1 VGSRRLHFESLV
13 RAFDSVTRTHLATI
27 GVILSAAVCVVAIFT
42 LKSYYVFVTFFAL
55 FAACVLYIALRT
67 KLASGAIVSLAHLG
81 AQAESRAHKAVNIV
95 FVCLVGACV
104 VVLSTAVY
112 SRPVLFLVLTSV
124 LAALIAIEIAITADS
139 RHVPSVLFKIILLGI
154 LIRAS
159 AYFEFPSTIA
169 VDPYYHTGFIQYV
182 LDHGY
187 IPAYAAPYAS
197 LEYPSMP
204 LMHMLVTALSLTTG
218 LGLHYSYFFVSIV
231 ECVGV
236 IFIFL
241 IGRAVLNARS
251 GLLAALLLV
260 IANQFLL
267 WGINITPLTL
277 GVVLTLVVVAA
288 LFLVPRSDVASFAA
302 LLLVLFAGILLT
314 HEGTAAYTAIVLVVV
329 LASFWLVSKLSRGAT
344 DRGEM
349 PDVTTP
355 PLHLRSL
362 ALLVGLFIGAL
373 ISYWTFIGGSA
384 LSRAVAILR
393 GGVTPTNALTPPPGA
408 SAGAVT
414 GLTPALPPSSLPV
427 WTDLPVLILIFFAT
441 FGFLCIIANQ
451 RKKALTAAWLGGTAL
466 MLVITAGTYFLGSS
480 VSQPERW
487 IVYLQVFMVTP
498 AAAGILAL
506 GSLSNVRK
514 GLAVI
519 FSVVLVLG
527 FVGVTHTNAKVASEM
542 PWDQRPRIA
551 LVQSEV
557 VAAKT
562 IANIT
567 NLQLVQTD
575 LVYAPIFKFQYNLSN
590 VYVFPP
596 LSDSNAFS
604 NKNSSWILRLEI
616 VDNPYITSTGT
627 VSKLGAE
634 RYESIEAIGNVV
646 YDAGTVQVVTAK
658 S

>member
-1 VGSRRLHFESLV
+1 MGSRRLHFESLV

-55 FAACVLYIALRT
+55 FAACALYIALRT

-393 GGVTPTNALTPPPGA
+393 GGVTPTSALTPPPGA

-498 AAAGILAL
+498 ACLLYTSDAAD
-506 GSLSNVRK
+506 
-514 GLAVI
+514 
-519 FSVVLVLG
+519 
-527 FVGVTHTNAKVASEM
+527 E
-542 PWDQRPRIA
+542 
-551 LVQSEV
+551 
-557 VAAKT
+557 
-562 IANIT
+562 
-567 NLQLVQTD
+567 
-575 LVYAPIFKFQYNLSN
+575 
-590 VYVFPP
+590 
-596 LSDSNAFS
+596 
-604 NKNSSWILRLEI
+604 
-616 VDNPYITSTGT
+616 
-627 VSKLGAE
+627 
-634 RYESIEAIGNVV
+634 
-646 YDAGTVQVVTAK
+646 
-658 S
+658 

>member
-1 VGSRRLHFESLV
+1 
-13 RAFDSVTRTHLATI
+13 
-27 GVILSAAVCVVAIFT
+27 
-42 LKSYYVFVTFFAL
+42 
-55 FAACVLYIALRT
+55 
-67 KLASGAIVSLAHLG
+67 
-81 AQAESRAHKAVNIV
+81 
-95 FVCLVGACV
+95 
-104 VVLSTAVY
+104 
-112 SRPVLFLVLTSV
+112 
-124 LAALIAIEIAITADS
+124 
-139 RHVPSVLFKIILLGI
+139 
-154 LIRAS
+154 
-159 AYFEFPSTIA
+159 
-169 VDPYYHTGFIQYV
+169 
-182 LDHGY
+182 
-187 IPAYAAPYAS
+187 
-197 LEYPSMP
+197 
-204 LMHMLVTALSLTTG
+204 MLVTALSLTTG
-218 LGLHYSYFFVSIV
+218 FSVHYSYFFVSVV

-288 LFLVPRSDVASFAA
+288 LFLVPRSYMASLAA

-393 GGVTPTNALTPPPGA
+393 GGVTPTSALTPPPGA
-408 SAGAVT
+408 SAGAIT

-466 MLVITAGTYFLGSS
+466 MLVITAGTYFLGSA

-514 GLAVI
+514 GPSCDFFGGACLGLCRRDAHKCKGRKRNAVGPTP
-519 FSVVLVLG
+519 SDC
-527 FVGVTHTNAKVASEM
+527 S
-542 PWDQRPRIA
+542 RPIR
-551 LVQSEV
+551 
-557 VAAKT
+557 
-562 IANIT
+562 
-567 NLQLVQTD
+567 
-575 LVYAPIFKFQYNLSN
+575 
-590 VYVFPP
+590 
-596 LSDSNAFS
+596 
-604 NKNSSWILRLEI
+604 SSCCK
-616 VDNPYITSTGT
+616 DYC
-627 VSKLGAE
+627 K
-634 RYESIEAIGNVV
+634 
-646 YDAGTVQVVTAK
+646 
-658 S
+658 

>member
-13 RAFDSVTRTHLATI
+13 RALDSVTRTHLATI

-55 FAACVLYIALRT
+55 FAACMLYLALRT
-67 KLASGAIVSLAHLG
+67 KLASGAVKSLVRLG

-95 FVCLVGACV
+95 FVCLMGAGV
-104 VVLSTAVY
+104 VMLSTAVY

-139 RHVPSVLFKIILLGI
+139 RHVPSVLFKVIILGI

-159 AYFEFPSTIA
+159 VYFEFPSTIA

-187 IPAYAAPYAS
+187 IPASAAPYAG

-218 LGLHYSYFFVSIV
+218 FSVHYSYFFVSVV

-241 IGRAVLNARS
+241 IGRAALNERS

-260 IANQFLL
+260 VANQFLL
-267 WGINITPLTL
+267 WGIHITPLTI
-277 GVVLTLVVVAA
+277 GIVLTLVVVAA
-288 LFLVPRSDVASFAA
+288 LFLVPRSYMASLAA
-302 LLLVLFAGILLT
+302 LLLVLFVGILLT

-329 LASFWLVSKLSRGAT
+329 LASFWVVSKLSSRAT
-344 DRGEM
+344 DRGETQ
-349 PDVTTP
+349 DVTTP

-362 ALLVGLFIGAL
+362 AILVALFIGAL
-373 ISYWTFIGGSA
+373 IGYWTFIGGSA

-393 GGVTPTNALTPPPGA
+393 GGVTPTSALTPPPGA
-408 SAGAVT
+408 LAGA
-414 GLTPALPPSSLPV
+414 LARLPELPSSSLPV

-441 FGFLCIIANQ
+441 FGFLYLMGNQ
-451 RKKALTAAWLGGTAL
+451 RKKALTTAWLGVTAL

-498 AAAGILAL
+498 AAAGILAF

-514 GLAVI
+514 GLVVI
-519 FSVVLVLG
+519 FSAVLVLG

-557 VAAKT
+557 IAAKT

-567 NLQLVQTD
+567 NMKPIQTD
-575 LVYAPIFKFQYNLSN
+575 LAYTPIFKFQYNLSN
-590 VYVFPP
+590 VYVFSP
-596 LSDSNAFS
+596 LSDTNAFS
-604 NKNSSWILRLEI
+604 NKNSSWVLRLEI
-616 VDNPYITSTGT
+616 ADNPYITSAGT
-627 VSKLGAE
+627 VLKLGAD
-634 RYESIEAIGNVV
+634 RYESIEATQNVV